1 MKENNKRAIMKNPM
15 HKIFFIFFCFL
26 FLSIFF
32 LVSSC
37 KDERNTNSSNN
48 HKREDSTKKVTE
60 NGSKIKGSYFEKID
74 VTIGKKEL
82 KVPLGYEIKRQKV
95 NLRKWAK
102 IKLSPEFSIGGII
115 DTTFAFPTRVR
126 TDSSGNIYVLDMRAK
141 CVKKFNSN
149 GEFQKKYG
157 RQGNGPGEFQSP
169 SRMDI
174 LPDGKIIVLDSN
186 QNRCTVF
193 DGDKVYQI
201 LSHLQPIGIC
211 FNNEFEFSTLQVLDP
226 LGYAPI
232 RRYNFNGEKIRDY
245 QNVIMTQ
252 SLGDIFIGALP
263 FINGELY
270 RSQNNN
276 LIYVPIYMNHFV
288 KFSRNGSIQ
297 FSRNT
302 IEDIKL
308 PSFKR
313 DRFDVINFRFPKEN
327 MSAYFSS
334 LLEDHLYIVSFRETK
349 KIADS
354 IEYVIDSYSESN
366 GDYQYS
372 FKIMLDEK
380 MGDFHATKNKI
391 YILKQDTELSVYSYK
406 IIE

>member
-1 MKENNKRAIMKNPM
+1 M
-15 HKIFFIFFCFL
+15 
-26 FLSIFF
+26 
-32 LVSSC
+32 
-37 KDERNTNSSNN
+37 
-48 HKREDSTKKVTE
+48 EDSKKEATNNNYNTKE
-60 NGSKIKGSYFEKID
+60 SNFEKID
-74 VTIGKKEL
+74 ITIGKKEF
-82 KVPLGYEIKRQKV
+82 KIPLGYEIKRQKI
-95 NLRKWAK
+95 NSRKWVK
-102 IKLSPEFSIGGII
+102 IKLSLEFKLGGII
-115 DTTFAFPTRVR
+115 DTTFAFPTRIR

-174 LPDGKIIVLDSN
+174 LPDGKIIILDSN

-193 DGDKVYQI
+193 DEDKVYQI
-201 LSHLQPIGIC
+201 LCHLQPIAIC

-232 RRYNFNGEKIRDY
+232 RKYNFNGEKIRDY
-245 QNVIMTQ
+245 QNILTTQ
-252 SLGDIFIGALP
+252 SLSENFIGALP

-270 RSQNNN
+270 KAKNGCIVY
-276 LIYVPIYMNHFV
+276 LPKYMNHFV
-288 KFSRNGSIQ
+288 KFSPKGSIQ

-302 IEDIKL
+302 IEDLKL
-308 PSFKR
+308 PTFKR
-313 DRFDVINFRFPKEN
+313 DRSDMINFRFPKEHI
-327 MSAYFSS
+327 SAYYSS
-334 LLEDHLYIVSFRETK
+334 LLEDQLYIVSFKETK
-349 KIADS
+349 KLADS
-354 IEYVIDSYSESN
+354 VEYVIDSYSESN

-372 FKIMLDEK
+372 FKIILDEQ
-380 MGDFHATKNKI
+380 MGYLHATKNKL

>member
-1 MKENNKRAIMKNPM
+1 MKNPK
-15 HKIFFIFFCFL
+15 HRIFFIFFCLL
-26 FLSIFF
+26 FLSAFF
-32 LVSSC
+32 LILSC
-37 KDERNTNSSNN
+37 KDEGKTNSSNIN
-48 HKREDSTKKVTE
+48 KKEDSIKNVII
-60 NGSKIKGSYFEKID
+60 NGNKIQNSILEKID
-74 VTIGKKEL
+74 ITIGKKEL
-82 KVPLGYEIKRQKV
+82 KVPLGYEIKKQKI
-95 NLRKWAK
+95 NLRKWKK
-102 IKLSPEFSIGGII
+102 IELVLQLKIGGII
-115 DTTFAFPTRVR
+115 DTTFAFPTRIR

-141 CVKKFNSN
+141 CVKKFNSS

-174 LPDGKIIVLDSN
+174 SPDGKIIVLDPN
-186 QNRCTVF
+186 HNRCTIF

-226 LGYAPI
+226 IGYSPI
-232 RRYNFNGEKIRDY
+232 RRYNFNGEKVRDY
-245 QNVIMTQ
+245 QNVLMTK
-252 SLGDIFIGALP
+252 SLGEIFIGALP

-270 RSQNNN
+270 RSKNDN

-288 KFSRNGSIQ
+288 KFAPNGSVQ

-313 DRFDVINFRFPKEN
+313 DRFDVINFRFPEEHI
-327 MSAYFSS
+327 SAYHSS
-334 LLEDHLYIVSFRETK
+334 LLEDHLYIVSFKESK
-349 KIADS
+349 KVADK

-366 GDYQYS
+366 GDYQFS
-372 FKIMLDEK
+372 FKIILDEK
-380 MGDFHATKNKI
+380 MGYFHATKNKI

-406 IIE
+406 IVE

>member
-1 MKENNKRAIMKNPM
+1 MKNPM
-15 HKIFFIFFCFL
+15 HKILFVLFCFL

-32 LVSSC
+32 LISSC
-37 KDERNTNSSNN
+37 KNEKYTNSSNDN
-48 HKREDSTKKVTE
+48 NREGSTKKVTE
-60 NGSKIKGSYFEKID
+60 NNNEINGSNFEKID
-74 VTIGKKEL
+74 VIIGKKEY
-82 KVPLGYEIKRQKV
+82 KIPLGYEIKRQKIQS
-95 NLRKWAK
+95 RKWVK
-102 IKLSPEFSIGGII
+102 IELSLQFSIGGII
-115 DTTFAFPTRVR
+115 DTTFAFPTVVR
-126 TDSSGNIYVLDMRAK
+126 TDNEGNIYVLDMRAK
-141 CVKKFNSN
+141 CIKKFNSS

-174 LPDGKIIVLDSN
+174 TPDGKIIVLDSN

-193 DGDKVYQI
+193 EGDKAYQI

-211 FNNEFEFSTLQVLDP
+211 LNNDFEFSTLQLLDP
-226 LGYAPI
+226 IGYAPI

-245 QNVIMTQ
+245 QNVLMTK

-263 FINGELY
+263 FINGELF
-270 RSQNNN
+270 RSKNDN

-288 KFSRNGSIQ
+288 KFSPDGSIQ

-308 PSFKR
+308 PTFKR
-313 DRFDVINFRFPKEN
+313 DRFDVINFRFPKEHI
-327 MSAYFSS
+327 SAYYSS
-334 LLEDHLYIVSFRETK
+334 LLEDHLYIVSLRETK
-349 KIADS
+349 KLADG

-366 GDYQYS
+366 GDYEYS

-380 MGDFHATKNKI
+380 LSDFHATINKI
-391 YILKQDTELSVYSYK
+391 YILKQDTELSVYSYTLV
-406 IIE
+406 E